1 MKSHLLVIDD
11 DSTLVEL
18 LQVWLQMNDFKVTTA
33 GIWDETWLSPAV
45 WMGIDCIIIGINQPG
60 MKGLDFTEL
69 VHLKGGPPVIVMSGY
84 RPGISSYRTFKAGG
98 VAFLKK
104 PFELKELLEL
114 LNVVLLM
121 EAHANQVR
129 CPPIT

>member
-1 MKSHLLVIDD
+1 MRSHLLVIDD
-11 DSTLVEL
+11 DSALVEL
-18 LQVWLQMNDFKVTTA
+18 LQVWLQMNEFEVTTA
-33 GIWDETWLSPAV
+33 GTCDEILLSPAI

-84 RPGISSYRTFKAGG
+84 RPAISSYRTFKAGG
-98 VAFLKK
+98 AAFLKK
-104 PFELKELLEL
+104 PFELEELLEL

-121 EAHANQVR
+121 EARADSVR
-129 CPPIT
+129 CPPKT